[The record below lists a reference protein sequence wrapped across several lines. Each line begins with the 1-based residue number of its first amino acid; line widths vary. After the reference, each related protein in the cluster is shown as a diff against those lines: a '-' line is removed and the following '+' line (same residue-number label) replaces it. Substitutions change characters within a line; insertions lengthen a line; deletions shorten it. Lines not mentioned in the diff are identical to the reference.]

1 MRVLI
6 ADDSALLREGLRLL
20 LEDAGHEVVASAASG
35 TELIARALKHRP
47 DLVIADIRM
56 PPSHTDEGLR
66 AAQQIRR
73 AWPEAP
79 ILLLSQYV
87 VVSYATELIESGVS
101 ATGYLL
107 KDRVFDIRSFLDA
120 VERVASGGVAIDP
133 DVVAQVIASRRRTP
147 LDDLTPREREVLE
160 LMGEGMTNTGI
171 ATRLFVSEGAVEKHT
186 QRLFAKLGL
195 SPDASVHR
203 RVTAVLTLLG
213 R

>member
-1 MRVLI
+1 VQVLI

-20 LEDAGHEVVASAASG
+20 LEDAGHEVVATAANG
-35 TELIARALKHRP
+35 TELIAGALEHRP

-73 AWPEAP
+73 DWPEAP

-120 VERVASGGVAIDP
+120 VERVAAGGVAIDP

-160 LMGEGMTNTGI
+160 LMGEGLTNTGI
-171 ATRLFVSEGAVEKHT
+171 AARLFVSEGAVEKHT